1 MIFNHI
7 ETVFPILSINNFAQI
22 SYHQENLSTN
32 ESIYE
37 KIFINED
44 GKIVAKFEDKLPFH
58 VRRLSSNYTNLFVIA
73 TFSGTYHIV
82 LVRDNLTYK
91 ILREYEDI
99 EFGVED
105 GCFAIKYNGLWGFI
119 NEEAEEIIEPQY
131 EDYCAFSCELAAV
144 CKNGEWGFINKQ
156 NEVVLPFEYDIPE
169 YSCFNEFYAPA
180 GKNGKFGFIDQ
191 SGRIFIPF
199 KFDATTITFRY
210 SKIFPVK
217 SNNKWGFI
225 DKYEKII
232 IPFEY
237 DAIEPN
243 NDGYCLYTVIKNV
256 GGKELL
262 GLVNPVQ
269 GKLIIPCEYSSLC
282 VNKNSICV
290 GMFSENGE
298 EKFGLLDFENN
309 KITDFIY
316 DKINDYAEEGLYFAK
331 LAGNCGYIYED
342 GKVAIGFKYK
352 EAEPFCGGYAVV
364 KNHDG
369 TKDII
374 NRKDKVI
381 FRTFSENKVYNLGAK
396 MFLIQNSEFESYK
409 FVKIKE

>member
-1 MIFNHI
+1 MKDIHTVQPICEHKSLAEIYCLHEDLKQTNWLR
-7 ETVFPILSINNFAQI
+7 ETF
-22 SYHQENLSTN
+22 
-32 ESIYE
+32 
-37 KIFINED
+37 FIDKD
-44 GKIVAKFEDKLPFH
+44 GKTVAHFKQNFPFLVKQLTPKH
-58 VRRLSSNYTNLFVIA
+58 CNLFVMKNFNDDI
-73 TFSGTYHIV
+73 YHIIQV
-82 LVRDNLTYK
+82 FNS
-91 ILREYEDI
+91 YEDI
-99 EFGVED
+99 EFGVEN
-105 GCFAIKYNGLWGFI
+105 GCFAVKNNGLWGFI

-131 EDYCAFSCELAAV
+131 DDYCAFCCGLAAV
-144 CKNGEWGFINKQ
+144 CKNGKWGFINKQ
-156 NEVVLPFEYDIPE
+156 NEVIVPFEYEIPE
-169 YSCFNEFYAPA
+169 YSCFNEFYAPV
-180 GKNGKFGFIDQ
+180 GKNGKFGLIDQ

-217 SNNKWGFI
+217 INNKWGFI

-243 NDGYCLYTVIKNV
+243 NDGCSLYTVIKNV
-256 GGKELL
+256 GGKESL
-262 GLVNPVQ
+262 GLVNPIE
-269 GKLIIPCEYSSLC
+269 GKIIIPCEYNSLC
-282 VNKNSICV
+282 VNKNSVCA
-290 GMFSENGE
+290 GMLCENGK

-316 DKINDYAEEGLYFAK
+316 DKIDDYVEDSLYCAKLTGNWGYIDEEGR
-331 LAGNCGYIYED
+331 
-342 GKVAIGFKYK
+342 VAIGFKYK

-396 MFLIQNSEFESYK
+396 MFLIQEPELKNYEL
-409 FVKIKE
+409 VKLKE

>member
-1 MIFNHI
+1 MKDIQTIQPICEHKSLAEIYCLHEDLKQTNWLR
-7 ETVFPILSINNFAQI
+7 ETFFIGKNGSVIAHFKRNFPFLVKQLTPKHN
-22 SYHQENLSTN
+22 
-32 ESIYE
+32 
-37 KIFINED
+37 
-44 GKIVAKFEDKLPFH
+44 
-58 VRRLSSNYTNLFVIA
+58 NLFVIKN
-73 TFSGTYHIV
+73 FNDDIFHIV
-82 LVRDNLTYK
+82 QVLEDASNAT
-91 ILREYEDI
+91 INSYEDI

-105 GCFAIKYNGLWGFI
+105 GCFAVKNNGLWGFI

-131 EDYCAFSCELAAV
+131 EDYCAFSSGFAAV
-144 CKNGEWGFINKQ
+144 CKNGKWGFINKQ
-156 NEVVLPFEYDIPE
+156 NEVIVPFEYEIPE
-169 YSCFNEFYAPA
+169 YSCFNKYYAPI

-199 KFDATTITFRY
+199 KFDATTITFRH

-217 SNNKWGFI
+217 INNKWGFI

-243 NDGYCLYTVIKNV
+243 NDDYSLYSVIKNV
-256 GGKELL
+256 GGKELF
-262 GLVNPVQ
+262 GLVNPLE
-269 GKLIIPCEYSSLC
+269 GKIIITCEYSSLC
-282 VNKNSICV
+282 VNKNSVCA
-290 GMFSENGE
+290 GMFSENGK

-316 DKINDYAEEGLYFAK
+316 DKINDYAEEALYCAK
-331 LAGNCGYIYED
+331 LAGNWGYIDEN
-342 GKVAIGFKYK
+342 GRVAVGFKYK

-374 NRKDKVI
+374 NRKDRVI

-396 MFLIQNSEFESYK
+396 MFLIQNLEFENYE